1 MKIEL
6 SNNAETIHSVMI
18 DGFMEYAN
26 DEIPSSALQETVE
39 TVEKDLQS
47 GAFAAVCKMG
57 GDEVACVRFT
67 VKGESLYFYRLAV
80 RRCMRGK
87 GIAKSL
93 LQFVESFAQ
102 QLGLP
107 SIQCKVRLEVP
118 GNIALYEG
126 LGYVIYE
133 KELSV
138 RKDGEKIP
146 VVLMCKNI

>member
-1 MKIEL
+1 
-6 SNNAETIHSVMI
+6 
-18 DGFMEYAN
+18 
-26 DEIPSSALQETVE
+26 
-39 TVEKDLQS
+39 
-47 GAFAAVCKMG
+47 
-57 GDEVACVRFT
+57 
-67 VKGESLYFYRLAV
+67 
-80 RRCMRGK
+80 MRGK

-102 QLGLP
+102 QLGLT

-118 GNIALYEG
+118 RNIALYEG

-146 VVLMCKNI
+146 VVLMCKNIQKSETIGYLFPSI